1 MSGALRILL
10 LLPDAHMHK
19 LHLGRRV
26 WSLRE
31 APLTLTTLAGL
42 TADQPDI
49 SYRLVDGSVEHIP
62 LDAEVDLVGISV
74 ITGSAPR
81 AYALAD
87 HFRRRGIPVVLGG
100 VHVTLL
106 PEEAAGHADS
116 IVKGMAEKTWPRVVA
131 DARAGCLQPVYED
144 VAAQDDVRLEVPL
157 PRRDLQRGRYAMPAT
172 AQATRGCLHRCE
184 FCVVPTIWPRFYK
197 RPVADVV
204 RDVQALPGRRFALN
218 DVSLIEDR
226 EYACALF
233 RALIPLGKQWGGLC
247 TVDIGRDPE
256 LLELMARSGCRYL
269 LIGFESLSTP
279 GLASIR
285 KGFNRA
291 AEYGALVQGLHA
303 HGISVQAC
311 FVLGL
316 DTDTTE
322 VFAKTV
328 AWVNEMKID
337 IPRYSLYTAF
347 PGTELF
353 RRLDAEGRIL
363 SRNWDDYDTMH
374 VTVRPLGMTVDEL
387 HEGFRWTY
395 RETFSVASMRQRLRG
410 CSLNTLINLVGAVA
424 YRRFTHRLYH
434 EERFARPCRPHAP
447 APEVCACPA

>member
-1 MSGALRILL
+1 MRILL
-10 LLPDAHMHK
+10 LLPDALMHK
-19 LHLGRRV
+19 FRWGHSV

-49 SYRLVDGSVEHIP
+49 EYTLVDGSVEGIP
-62 LDAEVDLVGISV
+62 LDAAVDLVGISV
-74 ITGSAPR
+74 LTGTAPR

-106 PEEAAGHADS
+106 PEEAAAHADAL
-116 IVKGMAEKTWPRVVA
+116 VLGMAEKVWPRVVA
-131 DARAGCLQPVYED
+131 DARAGCLQPVYRAAD
-144 VAAQDDVRLEVPL
+144 VTDDQLVGVPL

-172 AQATRGCLHRCE
+172 AQATRGCNHRCD

-204 RDVQALPGRRFALN
+204 RDVRALPGRKFAFN

-226 EYACALF
+226 AYALELFSAL
-233 RALIPLGKQWGGLC
+233 APLGKQWGGLC

-256 LLELMARSGCRYL
+256 LLTAMARSGCRYL

-285 KGFNRA
+285 KGFNRH
-291 AEYGALVQGLHA
+291 LVEALHA
-303 HGISVQAC
+303 EAISVQGC

-316 DTDTTE
+316 DADTPE
-322 VFAKTV
+322 VFARTV
-328 AWVNEMKID
+328 EWVNDMKID

-347 PGTELF
+347 PGTALF
-353 RRLDAEGRIL
+353 RSLEAQGRIL
-363 SRNWDDYDTMH
+363 SYNWDDYDTMH
-374 VTVRPLGMTVDEL
+374 VTVRPVGMTVAEL

-395 RETFSVASMRQRLRG
+395 RETFRARSLRRRWRG
-410 CSLNTLINLVGAVA
+410 WSLNSVINVVGAVA
-424 YRRFTHRLYH
+424 YRRFVRRLYN
-434 EERFARPCRPHAP
+434 EERFARPCRPEAP
-447 APEVCACPA
+447 PPEVRACPA